1 MADTIY
7 APDPWSAL
15 AAQHSDIRREGS
27 VERGEIRFDVA
38 TRASDVRQAV
48 LTGDSD
54 IRRDQVTIRQY
65 IICTA
70 DMLHILI

>member
-27 VERGEIRFDVA
+27 VERGEI
-38 TRASDVRQAV
+38 
-48 LTGDSD
+48 
-54 IRRDQVTIRQY
+54 
-65 IICTA
+65 
-70 DMLHILI
+70 